1 MNEIGYSSAD
11 DVRKKKTRIVIDD
24 DRGGYTY
31 LGIGGNGMPVRRQ
44 LQDWSFGIFF
54 VIFFTAFIFLLG
66 IIFAIFLS

>member
-31 LGIGGNGMPVRRQ
+31 LGIGGNGMPLRRQ
-44 LQDWSFGIFF
+44 VEDFSFGIFF
-54 VIFFTAFIFLLG
+54 AILFTVSLLLMG
-66 IIFAIFLS
+66 IVFAIFFG